1 MIRLDILTKKDPT
14 NVGDTYESWCASY
27 VDTLGAPIT
36 EYMMNNRRL
45 NRNSKD
51 VLYSE
56 EVVARQCFEG
66 WGEGTSGL
74 GATVAVYSRKEKWKR
89 V

>member
-14 NVGDTYESWCASY
+14 NVGDTYENWCASY
-27 VDTLGAPIT
+27 VDALGAPIT
-36 EYMMNNRRL
+36 EDMMNNRRL

-66 WGEGTSGL
+66 WPGKDH
-74 GATVAVYSRKEKWKR
+74 VAEMVALYPRKRRLK
-89 V
+89 